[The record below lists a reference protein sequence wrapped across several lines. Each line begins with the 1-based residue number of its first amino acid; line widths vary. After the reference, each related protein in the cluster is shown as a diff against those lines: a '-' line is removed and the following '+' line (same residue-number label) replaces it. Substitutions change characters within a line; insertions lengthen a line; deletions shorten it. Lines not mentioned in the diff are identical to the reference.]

1 MNLMSSAGQSSLVIS
16 EGPSRP
22 TRPYFLSFTLRGSL
36 SMSLPKSYMFIDT
49 FSASLDVVSLIYVSR
64 IVRAVTEDDA
74 QPQARLD
81 LSQPRGGCPGND
93 VGERW

>member
-1 MNLMSSAGQSSLVIS
+1 M
-16 EGPSRP
+16 
-22 TRPYFLSFTLRGSL
+22 
-36 SMSLPKSYMFIDT
+36 
-49 FSASLDVVSLIYVSR
+49 DVVSLIYVSR

-93 VGERW
+93 VGERGVEVRSRGRMNQSISARSHP